1 MTLYPKKF
9 EWRLEKISKVSRS
22 LRSGQDI
29 RHIFFK
35 KTKQI
40 KTKQNRELN
49 TYILQ
54 YIAQEGLSDTVCAV
68 YGWGHRGDD
77 FFDSVNKKTTTKKQS
92 VRHFAP

>member
-1 MTLYPKKF
+1 MTLYSKKF

-22 LRSGQDI
+22 LRSEQDI

-35 KTKQI
+35 
-40 KTKQNRELN
+40 KQNRELN

-68 YGWGHRGDD
+68 YDWGHRGDD
-77 FFDSVNKKTTTKKQS
+77 FFDSVNKKTKLPKNKVSGTSLYKVES
-92 VRHFAP
+92 